1 MLAVNGRDLI
11 AAGMKP
17 GPEMGEMLE
26 RLLQVVLEE
35 PDRNDRGE
43 LMKIVREEL
52 QG

>member
-1 MLAVNGRDLI
+1 MRFGKDAGCQRKRLI

-35 PDRNDRGE
+35 PDRNDRGN
-43 LMKIVREEL
+43 
-52 QG
+52 